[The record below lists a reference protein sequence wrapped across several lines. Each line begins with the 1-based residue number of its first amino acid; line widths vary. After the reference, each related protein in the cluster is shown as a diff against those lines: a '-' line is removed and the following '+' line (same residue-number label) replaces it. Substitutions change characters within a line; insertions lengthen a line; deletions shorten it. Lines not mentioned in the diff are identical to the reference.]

1 MKRWHIRD
9 IILVTIIAIFMGVI
23 FWAIGPVYTIL
34 AAALAPA
41 GLQPLANELLLGIWV
56 MAGPLAG
63 FVIRI
68 PGAATL
74 GELLGAVVEM
84 FLGGI
89 WGASTLISGT
99 LQGFGSE
106 LGFILT
112 GYKRYG
118 WFTLVLSALTTTI
131 VTFIWDLFR
140 SGYAAYHL
148 PFLLLLFCVRFL
160 SVFIF
165 GGVLTK
171 LINNLL
177 VRAHVLKD

>member
-34 AAALAPA
+34 AAALAPF

-89 WGASTLISGT
+89 WGASTLISGV

-106 LGFILT
+106 LGFIFT

-118 WFTLVLSALTTTI
+118 WFILAMSTLTTTI
-131 VTFIWDLFR
+131 VTFAWDLIR
-140 SGYAAYHL
+140 NGYAAYHL
-148 PFLLLLFCVRFL
+148 PFLLLLFCVRLL
-160 SVFIF
+160 SVFVF

>member
-1 MKRWHIRD
+1 MKHWHIRD
-9 IILVTIIAIFMGVI
+9 IILVTIIAIFMGII

-34 AAALAPA
+34 QAALAPV
-41 GLQPLANELLLGIWV
+41 GLSPLANELVIGIWV

-74 GELLGAVVEM
+74 GELLGSIVEM
-84 FLGGI
+84 FLGGM
-89 WGASTLISGT
+89 WGASTLISGI

-106 LGFILT
+106 LGFICT

-118 WFTLVLSALTTTI
+118 WLTLVLSALTTTI
-131 VTFIWDLFR
+131 VTFAWDMVR
-140 SGYAAYHL
+140 NGYAAYHL
-148 PFLLLLFCVRFL
+148 PLLLLLVGVRFVSIFL
-160 SVFIF
+160 F

-177 VRAHVLKD
+177 VRAHVLKN

>member
-1 MKRWHIRD
+1 MHLVGIFLALVAPQRLNFRRRMFMKRWHIRD

-34 AAALAPA
+34 AAALAPF

-89 WGASTLISGT
+89 WGASTLISG
-99 LQGFGSE
+99 
-106 LGFILT
+106 
-112 GYKRYG
+112 
-118 WFTLVLSALTTTI
+118 VL
-131 VTFIWDLFR
+131 
-140 SGYAAYHL
+140 
-148 PFLLLLFCVRFL
+148 L
-160 SVFIF
+160 S
-165 GGVLTK
+165 
-171 LINNLL
+171 LI
-177 VRAHVLKD
+177 HI

>member
-34 AAALAPA
+34 AAALAPF

-89 WGASTLISGT
+89 WGASTLISGV

-106 LGFILT
+106 LGFIFT

-118 WFTLVLSALTTTI
+118 WFTLAMSTLTTTI
-131 VTFIWDLFR
+131 VTFAWDLIR
-140 SGYAAYHL
+140 NGYTAYHL
-148 PFLLLLFCVRFL
+148 PFLLLLFVVRLL
-160 SVFIF
+160 SVFVF